1 MKKFYSLALSAAV
14 AFAASA
20 ADVKV
25 APVVRQ
31 AVDEAT
37 ILEMLAAPVQ
47 TPAKAPAKARPA
59 NINELA
65 GLYNGAYYLPFEGY
79 GDTEGT
85 FAILPGETAAT
96 LTFIGM
102 CDDYMDIPVSYATGL
117 IEFPAK
123 YPLGSYKF
131 SDGTYDVVLT
141 HMVIGET
148 GLVESSSP
156 YYLMINEDGSISS
169 LDVNAFYLPR
179 LEGKD
184 SYMLGSGGGRFNISL
199 AVDDNDQW
207 VSKGECSFLDDG
219 FLLPVWSDWLGARV
233 TGYNIPQ
240 LTCDF
245 QQNKNNPK
253 LFRLFRPYDKVN
265 EVITDLFVQNNVSF
279 DYWTPADGLF
289 YLNDCPFDGS
299 IVLDATYPNCVQV
312 VPGFNG
318 AISGYIFYSS
328 NIEYA
333 ELSAGSTPEEIAPF
347 VEHLSYIDPA
357 AQTAIIYNCTMAAGP
372 MPFDAV
378 NSVFKVENYSVSN
391 TCTIVLPE
399 GIKLDETG
407 LTEIAAEQTEAPV
420 YYNLQGVRVENPA
433 NGLYIRVQ
441 GKTATKVVL

>member
-37 ILEMLAAPVQ
+37 ILEMLAAPAQ
-47 TPAKAPAKARPA
+47 TPAKAPAKARPT
-59 NINELA
+59 NIDELA
-65 GLYNGAYYLPFEGY
+65 GLYDGAYYLPFQGY
-79 GDTEGT
+79 GDMEGT
-85 FAILPGETAAT
+85 FAILPGETDAT

-102 CDDYMDIPVSYATGL
+102 CDDYMDVPVSYATGL
-117 IEFPAK
+117 IEFPAE
-123 YPLGSYKF
+123 YPLGSYNF
-131 SDGTYDVVLT
+131 SDGSYDVILT
-141 HMVIGET
+141 HMAVGQD
-148 GLVESSSP
+148 GNLAKSSSP
-156 YYLMINEDGSISS
+156 YYMMINEDGSVSS

-184 SYMLGSGGGRFNISL
+184 SYMLGAGGGRFNLSL

-219 FLLPVWSDWLGARV
+219 FLLPIWSNFLSDYIN
-233 TGYNIPQ
+233 GYNIPQ

-253 LFRLFRPYDKVN
+253 LFRLFRPYDKIN
-265 EVITDLFVQNNVSF
+265 EVITDLLIQNQAW
-279 DYWTPADGLF
+279 DPADGIF

-347 VEHLSYIDPA
+347 VQHLSYIDPA
-357 AQTAIIYNCTMAAGP
+357 AQTSIIYNCTMTTGATP
-372 MPFDAV
+372 YDAV
-378 NSVFKVENYSVSN
+378 NSVFRCPDGVTN

-399 GIKLDETG
+399 GIKLDESG